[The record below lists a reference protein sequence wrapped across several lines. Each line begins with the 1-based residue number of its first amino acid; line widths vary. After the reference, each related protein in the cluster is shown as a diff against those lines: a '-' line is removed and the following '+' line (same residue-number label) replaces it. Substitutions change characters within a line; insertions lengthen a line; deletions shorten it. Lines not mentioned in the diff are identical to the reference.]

1 MYHYRLMCFKVNLNN
16 TMNNSPIDTQS
27 NNSNDLTDQIKK
39 TIGVIKKKVK
49 ENEENSNDDLNEF
62 ILKNSKELVESGI
75 EAINEIKQTVLLN
88 PQSDEVEA
96 LAEIFKGVS
105 SAMNILKDIH
115 IAKIKMENSKEI
127 KQMEIESK
135 KDLEK
140 IEDSKSGIQMTRDE
154 IFKML
159 MDNEDIVD
167 TEFTLLS
174 S

>member
-1 MYHYRLMCFKVNLNN
+1 MLVKVNLNN
-16 TMNNSPIDTQS
+16 TMNSFS
-27 NNSNDLTDQIKK
+27 NNPQLVNSNDLTNQIKK
-39 TIGVIKKKVK
+39 TIGVIKNKVK
-49 ENEENSNDDLNEF
+49 ENEENETDDLNEF
-62 ILKNSKELVESGI
+62 ILRNSKELVESGI

-105 SAMNILKDIH
+105 SAMSILKDIH
-115 IAKIKMENSKEI
+115 IAKMKTENSKEI
-127 KQMEIESK
+127 KQMDIESK
-135 KDLEK
+135 RQLEK
-140 IEDSKSGIQMTRDE
+140 IEDSKSGVQMTRDE

-159 MDNEDIVD
+159 IDNEDIVD

>member
-1 MYHYRLMCFKVNLNN
+1 MNSFSNN
-16 TMNNSPIDTQS
+16 PQPV
-27 NNSNDLTDQIKK
+27 NSNDLTNQIKK
-39 TIGVIKKKVK
+39 TIGVIKNKVK
-49 ENEENSNDDLNEF
+49 ENEENETDDLNEF
-62 ILKNSKELVESGI
+62 ILRNSKELVESGI

-105 SAMNILKDIH
+105 SAMSILKDIH
-115 IAKIKMENSKEI
+115 IAKMKTENSKEI
-127 KQMEIESK
+127 KQMDIESK
-135 KDLEK
+135 KQLEK
-140 IEDSKSGIQMTRDE
+140 IEDSRSGVQMTRDE

-159 MDNEDIVD
+159 IDNEDIVD

>member
-1 MYHYRLMCFKVNLNN
+1 
-16 TMNNSPIDTQS
+16 MNNLSVDPQS
-27 NNSNDLTDQIKK
+27 QNSNDLTDQIKK
-39 TIGVIKKKVK
+39 TIGVIKKKIK
-49 ENEENSNDDLNEF
+49 ENEENENDDLDEF
-62 ILKNSKELVESGI
+62 ILRNSKELVESGI
-75 EAINEIKQTVLLN
+75 EAINEIKQTVLMN

-115 IAKIKMENSKEI
+115 IAKIKTENSKEI
-127 KQMEIESK
+127 KQMDIESK
-135 KDLEK
+135 KNLEK

-159 MDNEDIVD
+159 VDNEEIID
-167 TEFTLLS
+167 TQFTLLS